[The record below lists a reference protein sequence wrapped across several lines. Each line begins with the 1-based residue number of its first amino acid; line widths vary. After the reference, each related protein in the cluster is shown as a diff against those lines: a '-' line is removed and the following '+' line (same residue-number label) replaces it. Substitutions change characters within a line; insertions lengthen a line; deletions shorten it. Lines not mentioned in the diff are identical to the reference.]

1 MLLKISGYSTS
12 KRPWA
17 ALENELYFRGIM
29 LAVREWVHVSAGNG
43 LWEMSQW
50 NSEKGEAR
58 RKKRSGGDLSAT
70 THHLLKSRSGPR
82 VVPWYFC
89 LAFRKKQPESLCWC
103 AVLAERKVW
112 LSDWLFTS
120 TTFCQVIRLNK
131 TKITYKTKEKTKQEN
146 PAMDACLKK
155 LVYDGNNTVK

>member
-17 ALENELYFRGIM
+17 AQENELYFRGIM

-43 LWEMSQW
+43 LWEMPQW

-58 RKKRSGGDLSAT
+58 RKKRSGRHLTAT
-70 THHLLKSRSGPR
+70 THHLVKSRSGPC

-103 AVLAERKVW
+103 AALTGRTVRLT
-112 LSDWLFTS
+112 DWPFNS
-120 TTFCQVIRLNK
+120 TTFRQEIQLTK
-131 TKITYKTKEKTKQEN
+131 TEIAYKTKLN
-146 PAMDACLKK
+146 PAVVVCLQKIC
-155 LVYDGNNTVK
+155 LMVFWR